1 MPLPFIL
8 PAALSFAGG
17 LLKNK
22 ASSTSTTTPTYGA
35 EYSPLLQT
43 MRQLALARLRQ
54 PTDLS
59 PYRSS
64 GMQTINQAF
73 GNARMASSNDL
84 TARGL
89 STSPI
94 AGAVD
99 TNNQNARAASL
110 AGFENSIPLLARQ
123 LQGEDLGLAAG
134 VANMG
139 RGSTT
144 TGTESGGGGLA
155 GGVTQLAQFLGYAS
169 GKGAFGGAGG
179 GPVAMDGPG
188 TGGLSGGGIDWARIF
203 NGGGMGRTPA
213 YWGSP
218 AAGNPNVG
226 PYQPLGFAGWANA
239 G

>member
-1 MPLPFIL
+1 MPIPFIV

-17 LLKNK
+17 LLNNK
-22 ASSTSTTTPTYGA
+22 ASSKSTTTPTYGA

-43 MRQLALARLRQ
+43 MRRLALARLQQ

-59 PYRSS
+59 PYRAS

-73 GNARMASSNDL
+73 GNARMASNNDL

-89 STSPI
+89 STSPV

-110 AGFENSIPLLARQ
+110 AGFENSLPLLARQ
-123 LQGEDLGLAAG
+123 LQAEDIGLAGG

-144 TGTESGGGGLA
+144 TGSESGGGGLA

-169 GKGAFGGAGG
+169 GKGAFGNTGINGGMDWGSIFGG
-179 GPVAMDGPG
+179 G
-188 TGGLSGGGIDWARIF
+188 GGGFR
-203 NGGGMGRTPA
+203 P
-213 YWGSP
+213 P
-218 AAGNPNVG
+218 VPGNPNVG